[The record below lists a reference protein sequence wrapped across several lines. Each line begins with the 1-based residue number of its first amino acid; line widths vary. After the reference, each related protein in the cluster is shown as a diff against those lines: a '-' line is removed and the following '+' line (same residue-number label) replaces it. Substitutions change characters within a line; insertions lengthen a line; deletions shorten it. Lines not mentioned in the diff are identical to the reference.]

1 MNNPALNKS
10 SDIHIGL
17 LTTMATSRKRIKPL
31 IVTDLTRK
39 KKPQTDKDRNKG
51 KIVMGDR
58 INNGI
63 GIKAEVNLSFH
74 HELNFVLLVI
84 FILLRVFTYFHKN
97 KLLTTSRFS
106 FPKI

>member
-1 MNNPALNKS
+1 
-10 SDIHIGL
+10 
-17 LTTMATSRKRIKPL
+17 MATTRKRIKPL

-58 INNGI
+58 IDNGI
-63 GIKAEVNLSFH
+63 GIKAEINLNFH
-74 HELNFVLLVI
+74 HEFVLLVI

-106 FPKI
+106 FPRI

>member
-31 IVTDLTRK
+31 IVTELTWK

-58 INNGI
+58 IIYGI
-63 GIKAEVNLSFH
+63 GIKAEINLSFH
-74 HELNFVLLVI
+74 HEFVLLVI